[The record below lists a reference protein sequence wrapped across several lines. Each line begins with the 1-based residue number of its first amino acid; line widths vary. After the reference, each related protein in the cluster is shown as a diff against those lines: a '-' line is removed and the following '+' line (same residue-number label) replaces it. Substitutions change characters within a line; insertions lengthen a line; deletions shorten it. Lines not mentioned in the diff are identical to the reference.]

1 MNLMNRNP
9 ADRPRRYHQSVPT
22 TKIQIRPNAGY
33 FQARKYAG
41 NEMGR
46 SAARIKVNNIPMY

>member
-9 ADRPRRYHQSVPT
+9 AHRPSKYHQSVPT

-33 FQARKYAG
+33 FHVRKYAG

-46 SAARIKVNNIPMY
+46 SAARTKVNNIPMY